1 MSAYDITKGTVMPER
16 LTRPD
21 NLDTPEARAEWLA
34 AIQAAGRE
42 LTEAARE
49 GTLEA
54 ADIEYVNQLRD
65 WATEVRDLNTA
76 AQNPGDDQGAALA
89 ALESITA
96 TDAPE
101 TPEGGDGAPAP
112 PEATENTD
120 VVALAERVLTAFND
134 AANRA
139 PAPAPAPDGGEDGG
153 GGGAPSVADLA
164 GDAEVP
170 ETDTE
175 RLPAMVAAADIGGG
189 FTSGQAIEDRRM
201 LGEAVRARLAGYG
214 MSRRGDGPVLAG
226 SKELPVR
233 KLGGIEVRQAGN
245 SYAMTG
251 RTQTMHTPNRHGA
264 ASITREAIGTPFG
277 GDAEA
282 NWSIANEAAGEW
294 QTRLAAGRREAI
306 AGNVDRDALIAAW
319 CAFSDP
325 IRTLC
330 DQSSTDGMLP
340 APERTVDRGGV
351 IVAEGGGYDFG
362 TIYDAIGDN
371 TATDAELTAGVTKT
385 CIEVPCLDGVDERLN
400 ADWLCVTASLL
411 QRRAWPESIEAFIS
425 MALAAKLQKTNSR
438 FIAAIVAAST
448 EVDPVTCAG
457 ADAFTALF
465 QVIGLAVQDMS
476 YRAYM
481 GMPTEFEVVLPA
493 WVREQVRLAV
503 MNRRAIEDPVK
514 ADTWMQQQFAKLG
527 VTVHWVYGWQ
537 DAHIDT
543 VTPGLPGAATPI
555 TELPTEAS
563 MLIYPAGTWVKGVQP
578 VIDLDTI
585 YDSTQLATNSY
596 TALFVEDGWLAL
608 QVCPYSR
615 VYTVPVDPCLCGPC
629 DAAITSP

>member
-1 MSAYDITKGTVMPER
+1 MPER

-21 NLDTPEARAEWLA
+21 NLDSPEARAEWLA
-34 AIQAAGRE
+34 AIREAGTQ
-42 LTEAARE
+42 LTEAARA
-49 GTLEA
+49 GTLSA
-54 ADIEYVNQLRD
+54 DDIEYVNQLRD

-76 AQNPGDDQGAALA
+76 AAGDGDQGAALA
-89 ALESITA
+89 ALETITA
-96 TDAPE
+96 DSEPDP
-101 TPEGGDGAPAP
+101 PEGDGGEADPPAPAP
-112 PEATENTD
+112 EDTSTPD

-134 AANRA
+134 AANRTPAA
-139 PAPAPAPDGGEDGG
+139 PPEGGDNGG
-153 GGGAPSVADLA
+153 AGAPSVADLA
-164 GDAEVP
+164 GGAETP
-170 ETDTE
+170 EDEPE

-189 FTSGQAIEDRRM
+189 FTSGQAIEDRRT

-214 MSRRGDGPVLAG
+214 LSRRAGGPVLAG
-226 SKELPVR
+226 SKSLPVR
-233 KLGGIEVRQAGN
+233 NLGGIEVRQAGN

-251 RTQTMHTPNRHGA
+251 RTQTMHTPSRHGA
-264 ASITREAIGTPFG
+264 AQIMREVSGTPFG

-282 NWSIANEAAGEW
+282 NWSTANEAAAEW
-294 QTRLAAGRREAI
+294 QTRMAAGRREAI
-306 AGNVDRDALIAAW
+306 AGNAERDALIASW

-351 IVAEGGGYDFG
+351 IIAEGGGYDFG

-371 TATDAELTAGVTKT
+371 SATDAELEAGVTKT

-448 EVDPVTCAG
+448 AVDPVTCTG

-503 MNRRAIEDPVK
+503 MNRRAIDDPVK
-514 ADTWMQQQFAKLG
+514 ADSWMQSQFAKLG

-537 DAHIDT
+537 DAHIDP

-578 VIDLDTI
+578 VVDLDTI
-585 YDSTQLATNSY
+585 YDSTQLASNSY

>member
-1 MSAYDITKGTVMPER
+1 MSATHHTRGTVMDR

-21 NLDTPEARAEWLA
+21 DLGTPEARAAWLA
-34 AIQAAGRE
+34 AIQAAGRD
-42 LTEAARE
+42 LTEAARA

-76 AQNPGDDQGAALA
+76 ASAEGDQGAALA

-96 TDAPE
+96 DDTTDDDEGGE
-101 TPEGGDGAPAP
+101 TPPAPAP
-112 PEATENTD
+112 APALDAGTD
-120 VVALAERVLTAFND
+120 VVALAERVLTAFNE

-139 PAPAPAPDGGEDGG
+139 PAPAAPDDNGG

-164 GDAEVP
+164 GGADTPEAEP
-170 ETDTE
+170 D

-189 FTSGQAIEDRRM
+189 FTSGQAIEDRRT
-201 LGEAVRARLAGYG
+201 LGDAVRARLAGYG
-214 MSRRGDGPVLAG
+214 LSRRGSGPVLTG

-233 KLGGIEVRQAGN
+233 SLSGIEVSRAGSN
-245 SYAMTG
+245 LIMTG
-251 RTQTMHTPNRHGA
+251 RTQVMHTPNRHGA
-264 ASITREAIGTPFG
+264 ASIYREVTGTPFG

-282 NWSIANEAAGEW
+282 NWGIANEAAGEW
-294 QTRLAAGRREAI
+294 QARLAAGRRAAI
-306 AGNVDRDALIAAW
+306 AGTVERDALIAAW
-319 CAFSDP
+319 CAWSDP
-325 IRTLC
+325 VRTLC

-340 APERTVDRGGV
+340 APERTIDRGGV
-351 IVAEGGGYDFG
+351 IVAAGGGYDFG

-371 TATDAELTAGVTKT
+371 TATDAELVAGVTKT

-400 ADWLCVTASLL
+400 ADWLCITASLL

-448 EVDPVTCAG
+448 AVDPVTCTG

-465 QVIGLAVQDMS
+465 QVIGLAVADMS

-503 MNRRAIEDPVK
+503 MNRRAIDDPVK
-514 ADTWMQQQFAKLG
+514 ADGWMQQQFAKLG

-555 TELPTEAS
+555 TALPTEAS
-563 MLIYPAGTWVKGVQP
+563 MLIYPAGTWVKGVAP
-578 VIDLDTI
+578 VVDLDTI
-585 YDSTQLATNSY
+585 YDSTQLASNSY

-629 DAAITSP
+629 DSAITSP